1 MPILQDPTAQ
11 TEIDNYMV
19 QQLDGTVNEW
29 GWCKQ
34 KVVLLLG
41 HGVLMHILIFLF
53 DAVAHCARYL
63 LFSFVIFVVSLVQM
77 LYWQYPLLFVKQV
90 LV

>member
-1 MPILQDPTAQ
+1 MPFLQDPTAQ

-34 KVVLLLG
+34 KVVL
-41 HGVLMHILIFLF
+41 HGPWVLMHILKVLY
-53 DAVAHCARYL
+53 DAVAHRAQYATHL
-63 LFSFVIFVVSLVQM
+63 IFIYIFS
-77 LYWQYPLLFVKQV
+77 
-90 LV
+90 